1 MYQSKNKFSGLY
13 YPPFSFKPKEG
24 KIYVTDLNV
33 SPVKLLETK
42 IVADHDLKLNLHGLD
57 LIEVR
62 YFIRRQPRSL
72 NIFEKIVSIKK
83 LYF

>member
-1 MYQSKNKFSGLY
+1 MKKYQFKNTFLGLY

-42 IVADHDLKLNLHGLD
+42 IIADHDLKLNLHGLD

-62 YFIRRQPRSL
+62 YFIKHFRENCTNKKSILL
-72 NIFEKIVSIKK
+72 N
-83 LYF
+83 